1 MNRFL
6 PIVINSCLQ
15 NKKFPCTEGS
25 QQRDFIYINDVT
37 SAIIKSLINKS
48 ARGEIFNI
56 GFGKPLTI
64 RKITQIVNKQI
75 GKGVP
80 LYGKIKMRKDEVK
93 KLYPNIL
100 KAKKKI
106 SWQPKVS
113 FQKGLSR
120 TIKSY
125 LYDRK

>member
-1 MNRFL
+1 M
-6 PIVINSCLQ
+6 
-15 NKKFPCTEGS
+15 
-25 QQRDFIYINDVT
+25 
-37 SAIIKSLINKS
+37 
-48 ARGEIFNI
+48 
-56 GFGKPLTI
+56 TI

-93 KLYPNIL
+93 KLYPIIL

-106 SWQPKVS
+106 SWQPKVT
-113 FQKGLSR
+113 FKGLSR